1 MAHRAPRI
9 APLFVTCLVLA
20 VCDGGDGTSGIAQ
33 DGGDLPDLGA
43 DAASEVQAETTAPDS
58 GDPLDTRPG
67 PDTAA
72 PDDTA
77 PEDAGVDSAAPSDT
91 DVADSASADVGPSD
105 TSEPIEDTS
114 VLDADSADASD
125 TGSTDTT
132 QVCTSECLEVMPGLP
147 GVAIT
152 LQALSVSAP
161 TLRGVLGQRAPLGRF
176 ELVAIDVYPKGAVP
190 SFVSLRVTDGG
201 DTNGAAELA
210 GDTWGVHLFLDL
222 AVSLSAFGQG
232 FDQAARQELAGG
244 GCYALSGAILE
255 SDLSHCASGWPED
268 VDVPDEAEFEY
279 DDASGSLKMK
289 LELSKEFLLALVPP
303 EYAGLASLGI
313 SGPLNL
319 VLGFEAAGPL

>member
-1 MAHRAPRI
+1 MANPASRVATLCVTFI
-9 APLFVTCLVLA
+9 AFA
-20 VCDGGDGTSGIAQ
+20 ACDGGDGTSGIVQ
-33 DGGDLPDLGA
+33 DGGDLPDLGT
-43 DAASEVQAETTAPDS
+43 DAASEVQAETGAPDS
-58 GDPLDTRPG
+58 AEPMDTRPV

-77 PEDAGVDSAAPSDT
+77 PEDAAPIDADT
-91 DVADSASADVGPSD
+91 ADSAPADVGPSD
-105 TSEPIEDTS
+105 TNDPVEDTS
-114 VLDADSADASD
+114 TLDGGPTDASD
-125 TGSTDTT
+125 TDATDAT
-132 QVCTSECLEVMPGLP
+132 QVCTSECLEVAPGLP

-161 TLRGVLGQRAPLGRF
+161 TLRGVLGQSAPLGRF

-190 SFVSLRVTDGG
+190 SFVSLRVADGG
-201 DTNGAAELA
+201 DTSGAAELE
-210 GDTWGVHLFLDL
+210 GDTWGVYLFLDL

-244 GCYALSGAILE
+244 GCYSLSGAILE
-255 SDLSHCASGWPED
+255 SDLSHCATGWPED
-268 VDVPDEAEFEY
+268 VDVPDAAEFEY
-279 DDASGSLKMK
+279 DDASGSLEMK
-289 LELSKEFLLALVPP
+289 LELSKEFLLSLVPP